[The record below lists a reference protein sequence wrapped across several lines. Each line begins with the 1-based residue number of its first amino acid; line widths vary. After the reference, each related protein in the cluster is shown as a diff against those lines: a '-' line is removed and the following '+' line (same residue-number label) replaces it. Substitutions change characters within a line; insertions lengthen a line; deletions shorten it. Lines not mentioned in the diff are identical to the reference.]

1 MNLLLFKKRNHRN
14 ADFIFYVLV
23 KLTQKKEEILNTQLL
38 NANHLRFFLM
48 VLNYCYYQ
56 NFIIFIKKK

>member
-1 MNLLLFKKRNHRN
+1 MSLMNLLLFKKRNHRN

-38 NANHLRFFLM
+38 NANHFYSCIFVFF
-48 VLNYCYYQ
+48 
-56 NFIIFIKKK
+56 